1 MTKRSY
7 RWLLVLL
14 AVVGLTA
21 DQFTKYNVFRWL
33 YHQGPEQPT
42 TDKDAAFVAWDR
54 AAPAWV
60 VGSAPGISG
69 GRYDVIPGWFGF
81 IAQYNPP
88 ARKLPDGAYKL
99 ELNAVGAVG
108 GGLGVKAVSQLRDD
122 ELIALHVDATTRKP
136 VQLKDDEIIVLH
148 VDETTRKPIKPWRY
162 DLQTASAPRMPH
174 VNRGALFGMGAN
186 QDGSP
191 DAEQQAEN
199 SNTLFAVISL
209 IAAGGICVWGVL
221 RGKRADAW
229 ICAALGMILGG
240 TVGNLFDRVVF
251 YGVRDFLFFYKI
263 DWPVFNVADCCLV
276 CGAIMLV
283 LHAVFVKP
291 PKPDAVV
298 ATTAAAAAPVT
309 LPTPTVP

>member
-7 RWLLVLL
+7 VWLLLLL
-14 AVVGLTA
+14 AIVGLTA
-21 DQFTKYNVFRWL
+21 DQLTKYNVFRWL
-33 YHQGPEQPT
+33 YHEGPEHPT
-42 TDKDAAFVAWDR
+42 EDKEAAFVAWNR

-60 VGSAPGISG
+60 PGSAPGISG

-88 ARKLPDGAYKL
+88 VRRDPEEGWRKG
-99 ELNAVGAVG
+99 
-108 GGLGVKAVSQLRDD
+108 
-122 ELIALHVDATTRKP
+122 
-136 VQLKDDEIIVLH
+136 
-148 VDETTRKPIKPWRY
+148 
-162 DLQTASAPRMPH
+162 LQTVSSPKLPH

-191 DAEQQAEN
+191 EAEQQAEN
-199 SNTLFAVISL
+199 ANNLFAVISL
-209 IAAGGICVWGVL
+209 IAAGGICVWAVL

-229 ICAALGMILGG
+229 ICAALGLILGG
-240 TVGNLFDRVVF
+240 TVGNLYDRVVF

-283 LHAVFVKP
+283 LHALFVKQA
-291 PKPDAVV
+291 KPD
-298 ATTAAAAAPVT
+298 AAAAAATTTPAAPV
-309 LPTPTVP
+309 PAPTVP

>member
-33 YHQGPEQPT
+33 YHQGPEQPSE
-42 TDKDAAFVAWDR
+42 DKGAKFVAWDR
-54 AAPAWV
+54 SAPAWV
-60 VGSAPGISG
+60 VGSAPGIQG
-69 GRYDVIPGWFGF
+69 GRYDVLPGWFGF

-88 ARKLPDGAYKL
+88 ARKDPDDG
-99 ELNAVGAVG
+99 
-108 GGLGVKAVSQLRDD
+108 
-122 ELIALHVDATTRKP
+122 
-136 VQLKDDEIIVLH
+136 
-148 VDETTRKPIKPWRY
+148 WRNG
-162 DLQTASAPRMPH
+162 LQTASAPKMPH

-191 DAEQQAEN
+191 DSETQAEN
-199 SNTLFAVISL
+199 SNTLFAAISL

-251 YGVRDFLFFYKI
+251 HGVRDFLFFYKI

-291 PKPDAVV
+291 PKPEVV
-298 ATTAAAAAPVT
+298 AATTTPAAV
-309 LPTPTVP
+309 PTPTPAG